1 MRVLA
6 ARKVTGL
13 AVQPNRNRCT
23 LMGMEWT
30 AAVALPDGASAGLS
44 DTELVARILAGHCEL
59 FEIVMRR
66 HNQQL
71 YRAARA
77 ILRDEAEVEDVL
89 QQAYLNVFAHLEQFE
104 ARSQLSTW
112 LTRIVINEACAR
124 RRRSQR
130 NAPSTPAAE
139 SLVPSS
145 ALDGVASGLPSPE
158 HQAYAGE
165 LQRVLEEAV
174 DALPE
179 PYRVVFMLRDVEGM
193 STSETG
199 TVLELGAEAVKTR
212 LHRARAMLRRAV
224 AARVGAAAPG
234 TFQFRVPR
242 CDRVVHGVLRRLAGL
257 ARPAP
262 PRAV

>member
-1 MRVLA
+1 MRMES
-6 ARKVTGL
+6 T
-13 AVQPNRNRCT
+13 AVR
-23 LMGMEWT
+23 
-30 AAVALPDGASAGLS
+30 ALPDSATAGLS
-44 DTELVARILAGHCEL
+44 ESELIARIVAGECEL

-89 QQAYLNVFAHLEQFE
+89 QQAYLNVFAHLAQFE

-130 NAPSTPAAE
+130 NAPSMAEAE
-139 SLVPSS
+139 SAVSSSTLNGLPS
-145 ALDGVASGLPSPE
+145 ALPSPE

-199 TVLELGAEAVKTR
+199 SVLELGAEAVKTR
-212 LHRARAMLRRAV
+212 LHRARAMLRRVV
-224 AARVGAAAPG
+224 AERVGAAAPG
-234 TFQFRVPR
+234 TFQFQVPR
-242 CDRVVHGVLRRLAGL
+242 CDRVVHAVLHRLAESL
-257 ARPAP
+257 PAP
-262 PRAV
+262 ARVV

>member
-1 MRVLA
+1 M
-6 ARKVTGL
+6 
-13 AVQPNRNRCT
+13 C
-23 LMGMEWT
+23 MEWT
-30 AAVALPDGASAGLS
+30 AAAALPDRACAGLS
-44 DTELVARILAGHCEL
+44 DTELVARILAGQCEL

-77 ILRDEAEVEDVL
+77 IVRNEAEVEDVL
-89 QQAYLNVFAHLEQFE
+89 QQAYLNAFAHLEQFE

-130 NAPSTPAAE
+130 IPASISEAHRVAPSST
-139 SLVPSS
+139 
-145 ALDGVASGLPSPE
+145 LDDMASGLPSPE

-212 LHRARAMLRRAV
+212 LHRARAMLRRVV
-224 AARVGAAAPG
+224 AERIGAAAPG
-234 TFQFRVPR
+234 TFQFQVPR
-242 CDRVVHGVLRRLAGL
+242 CDRVVHAVLRRLAGPAL
-257 ARPAP
+257 SLVEGPRPQ
-262 PRAV
+262 